1 MSVETPRWMLDG
13 RLERARALWV
23 EGVGVTQIAR
33 RIGHG
38 CTRHAL
44 IGKAHREGW
53 PPHPHPP
60 QYGGRGNRKLER
72 QAERRQERREGRKA
86 ATPPRVACEPQRL
99 AVPTPL
105 FRTCQWPVT
114 EMPPHRFCD
123 APVPGTGPY
132 CEEHRARSRERRPST
147 RDAWVSAA

>member
-1 MSVETPRWMLDG
+1 MNGSPTPHWMLDG

-60 QYGGRGNRKLER
+60 QYGRGNRKVER
-72 QAERRQERREGRKA
+72 QAERREERREGRKA
-86 ATPPRVACEPQRL
+86 ATPLRVACEPQRL
-99 AVPTPL
+99 AVPTAT
-105 FRTCQWPVT
+105 FSRCQWITSDGRPWAMCEAVV
-114 EMPPHRFCD
+114 
-123 APVPGTGPY
+123 AGVGPY
-132 CEEHRARSRERRPST
+132 CEEHRTRSRERRPST
-147 RDAWVSAA
+147 RDAWVSA

>member
-1 MSVETPRWMLDG
+1 MLDG

-23 EGVGVTQIAR
+23 EGVDVTQIAR

-72 QAERRQERREGRKA
+72 QGERREERREGRKA
-86 ATPPRVACEPQRL
+86 PTPLRVTGEPQRL
-99 AVPTPL
+99 AVPTAV
-105 FRTCQWPVT
+105 FRTCQWPRG
-114 EMPPHRFCD
+114 ERPDWRWCD
-123 APVPGTGPY
+123 AATVDGGPW
-132 CEEHRARSRERRPST
+132 CAEHKAVAWVRRPH
-147 RDAWVSAA
+147 AGAAEHGVRW

>member
-1 MSVETPRWMLDG
+1 MLDG

-53 PPHPHPP
+53 PPHAHPP

-72 QAERRQERREGRKA
+72 QAERRAERREGRKA
-86 ATPPRVACEPQRL
+86 PTPLRVACEPQRL

-105 FRTCQWPVT
+105 FRCCQWPRG
-114 EMPPHRFCD
+114 ERPDWRWCD
-123 APVPGTGPY
+123 APTAGGGPY
-132 CEEHRARSRERRPST
+132 CEAHRAMAFVRRPH
-147 RDAWVSAA
+147 AGAAEHGVRW